1 MSDITG
7 RSRTS
12 CSRLLACLTLGFV
25 CTTAGSAQA
34 TAAAPRIK
42 EDKPGLLARAH
53 VTPDSARAL
62 ARGRVPAAQI
72 AAAEIEM
79 EKGKLVYSFDMK
91 TRGRGGIDEV
101 LIDAMTGAVISVEH
115 EGPAQEAAERAQ
127 DARDRRARRDST
139 RRP

>member
-7 RSRTS
+7 RSRAS
-12 CSRLLACLTLGFV
+12 CSRLLACVALGVV
-25 CTTAGSAQA
+25 CSTAGSAQA
-34 TAAAPRIK
+34 TAAVPRIK
-42 EDKPGLLARAH
+42 EDKPGLVARAH

>member
-1 MSDITG
+1 MSEFTC
-7 RSRTS
+7 RSLVY
-12 CSRLLACLTLGFV
+12 CSRLFAFVTLGFV
-25 CTTAGSAQA
+25 FATPGSAQVSAA
-34 TAAAPRIK
+34 TPRIK
-42 EDKPGLLARAH
+42 EDKPGLLAMAR
-53 VTPDSARAL
+53 VSPDSARAL
-62 ARGRVPAAQI
+62 ARARMPAAQI

-101 LIDAMTGAVISVEH
+101 VIDALSGAVISVDH

-127 DARDRRARRDST
+127 DARDRRAKRDST

>member
-1 MSDITG
+1 MSDLT
-7 RSRTS
+7 RRLRTFYA
-12 CSRLLACLTLGFV
+12 RPFAFLALGFA
-25 CTTAGSAQA
+25 CATAGSAQA
-34 TAAAPRIK
+34 TAAVPRIK
-42 EDKPGLLARAH
+42 EDRPGLLALAR

-127 DARDRRARRDST
+127 DARERRATRDST